1 MAHALERKLC
11 WKKSGGRSERSGPRS
26 GHLAARQV
34 MVFWAR
40 TLGRRFENPG
50 LFFFSVRRRAGEPV
64 RPGAGGPDL
73 DASRTAGRQLF
84 LSRPGLARLRA
95 RASDVRERRAQPTAR
110 SSFRANDDHRRTRA
124 GRPAGILPAPAGEGA
139 RSSATRRVRAAVGAT
154 ENVPPDAGARGT
166 KREEGE
172 ENASRRRG
180 DAAAAPPETRAS
192 ADRAPLSVRRRPRA
206 SRDPSPRPRTPAF
219 VPLSSKRAHPK
230 SPTAPPPPPTRRE
243 RPVRERRRADENARA
258 RELARGGPAPPR
270 GGGVRARG
278 RREPPGPR
286 PRRRARIQIH
296 RVTLPLRGFLRRA
309 RARRDLPPFP
319 PPPRSTPPRATTPT
333 STPTT
338 PRRRR

>member
-1 MAHALERKLC
+1 MTIVA
-11 WKKSGGRSERSGPRS
+11 P
-26 GHLAARQV
+26 
-34 MVFWAR
+34 
-40 TLGRRFENPG
+40 
-50 LFFFSVRRRAGEPV
+50 
-64 RPGAGGPDL
+64 
-73 DASRTAGRQLF
+73 
-84 LSRPGLARLRA
+84 A
-95 RASDVRERRAQPTAR
+95 RADRRG
-110 SSFRANDDHRRTRA
+110 SS
-124 GRPAGILPAPAGEGA
+124 PAPAGEGA

-230 SPTAPPPPPTRRE
+230 SPIASPPPPRTRVANDQCANDAAPTKTPARVNSRAE
-243 RPVRERRRADENARA
+243 DQRRRVEAACARAGVESPPGLVRDAEPESEPTASPSPFGAPSDARA
-258 RELARGGPAPPR
+258 R
-270 GGGVRARG
+270 
-278 RREPPGPR
+278 
-286 PRRRARIQIH
+286 
-296 RVTLPLRGFLRRA
+296 
-309 RARRDLPPFP
+309 RRDLPPPSP